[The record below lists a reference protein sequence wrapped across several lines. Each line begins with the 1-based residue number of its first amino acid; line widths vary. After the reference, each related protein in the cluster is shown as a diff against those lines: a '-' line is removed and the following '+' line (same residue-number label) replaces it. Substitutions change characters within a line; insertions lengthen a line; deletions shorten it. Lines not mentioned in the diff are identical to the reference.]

1 MATQI
6 NLNQHTRLADITR
19 QLEGLSI
26 REAQH
31 HIRSDADGGGARIYT
46 STKLSL
52 TSLKAFFGFQSAL
65 QARMAKREAGLETL
79 KTIIDREYG
88 DGAADRALAAMGK
101 AGAQALR
108 AYEVADLQRT
118 LDQQRVGQEGP
129 GQAAEPGLE
138 VQQAPAHE
146 VAAEPNPPRADI
158 GQPVEG
164 SALAAGDVLQADA
177 TDPSLE
183 FDIPEM
189 KADVFGDSDVYVP
202 QDRDAL
208 EAFEESALGAAHDG
222 DLASEDA
229 DDELS
234 RQLAEM
240 DAPKRPNSVAV
251 NTESARDLSEIE
263 QDRFAPTQ
271 DALIPSAQSAGPKG
285 TSRTES
291 RGEPSAVNAARLEGN
306 EHVDAALKSLSELKN
321 IVFADRGE
329 RTPLTQPQLQALYN
343 WEQSTPLPPATYKFL
358 RQQIQSIALDSGT
371 NLNKFLQG
379 GEDLRELKT
388 ERLKSHKAKGEAIDR
403 FDQAS
408 KSHSSHES
416 ELTQYVKQE
425 KQLQNEY
432 NHLNGLLESLNSQLE
447 YKQSRVETKY
457 DVHKSKVE
465 AFEYAER
472 GVETAKEGVAKA
484 KSELQALKDQETE
497 LLDLLKVLS
506 IQSDIGSEG
515 IDLQDKDQAA
525 QQLSQRLIDDAT
537 TRVSDASG
545 RLQVLQEQESEITE
559 YFSKL
564 SKNYEGL
571 ADTYGLNSIDIAS
584 TPLENIQDEF
594 GISIDEEFHE
604 IHQALHER
612 MNEHTESI
620 EMARGELETA
630 TADLQQA
637 QALQED
643 LNSISGLIEVANS
656 AVSHME
662 MMKTE
667 AEENLHNQDQASVK
681 AERSLGKSMK
691 VLGELDSQVNHLEQ
705 MMQEKMDQL
714 KDIGDAKKK
723 AESAKNSAELEM
735 KDAEEAIQQ
744 VEKAVQRMKNE
755 AGRIKNT
762 QTEALASL
770 EQNRVALQ
778 ETVKQYV
785 GMWSVNFNQIN

>member
-1 MATQI
+1 MDGSA
-6 NLNQHTRLADITR
+6 R
-19 QLEGLSI
+19 Q
-26 REAQH
+26 AP
-31 HIRSDADGGGARIYT
+31 AP
-46 STKLSL
+46 
-52 TSLKAFFGFQSAL
+52 
-65 QARMAKREAGLETL
+65 
-79 KTIIDREYG
+79 
-88 DGAADRALAAMGK
+88 
-101 AGAQALR
+101 AGAQQGHVQDENL
-108 AYEVADLQRT
+108 E
-118 LDQQRVGQEGP
+118 
-129 GQAAEPGLE
+129 AA
-138 VQQAPAHE
+138 VRMF
-146 VAAEPNPPRADI
+146 N
-158 GQPVEG
+158 PVEG
-164 SALAAGDVLQADA
+164 EVRQDTGEVRQTEA
-177 TDPSLE
+177 TDPSFE
-183 FDIPEM
+183 FVIPD
-189 KADVFGDSDVYVP
+189 KKSDGLDQDSDVL
-202 QDRDAL
+202 QFDDREAL
-208 EAFEESALGAAHDG
+208 EAFEPSAREQAGE
-222 DLASEDA
+222 LASERA

-234 RQLAEM
+234 RQIAEM
-240 DAPKRPNSVAV
+240 DAPKQPDSAEVDAD
-251 NTESARDLSEIE
+251 SARDLSEIE

-271 DALIPSAQSAGPKG
+271 DTLNPSAQSAGPKG
-285 TSRTES
+285 TSRNES
-291 RGEPSAVNAARLEGN
+291 RTQSRSEPSAVNAARMEGN

-388 ERLKSHKAKGEAIDR
+388 ERLKSHKAKGEAIDK
-403 FDQAS
+403 FEQAR
-408 KSHSSHES
+408 KSHASHEP

-465 AFEYAER
+465 AFEHAER

-497 LLDLLKVLS
+497 LLDLLEAIS
-506 IQSDIGSEG
+506 IEYDIGLEG

-525 QQLSQRLIDDAT
+525 QQLSQRLIDNAT

-545 RLQVLQEQESEITE
+545 RLQFLQEQESEITE
-559 YFSKL
+559 YISEL
-564 SKNYEGL
+564 SKNYEEL

-584 TPLENIQDEF
+584 TPLENIQEEF

-604 IHQALHER
+604 IHQALHEK

-620 EMARGELETA
+620 QKARGDLETA
-630 TADLQQA
+630 TAHLQQA

-662 MMKTE
+662 MLKTE
-667 AEENLHNQDQASVK
+667 AEENLLNQDQASVK
-681 AERSLGKSMK
+681 AERSLDKSAK
-691 VLGELDSQVNHLEQ
+691 VLGELESQVNHLEQ
-705 MMQEKMDQL
+705 MMQEKTEQL
-714 KDIGDAKKK
+714 HQIRDEKKK
-723 AESAKNSAELEM
+723 LESVRNSLELEM
-735 KDAEEAIQQ
+735 NDATAAIQ
-744 VEKAVQRMKNE
+744 EADKAVKRMKNE
-755 AGRIKNT
+755 AGKIKNT

-785 GMWSVNFNQIN
+785 GMWGVNFNQIN